1 MHRLR
6 GKYQKKLMPQKFYSM
21 LLGGSL
27 TMVMVSVMLMSDS
40 IIAGAILGSNAIA
53 GITLVTPMYSLAAFF
68 ASIFS
73 LGVPIIYAIEM
84 GKFRKHKADQ
94 AFGFGLLMC
103 IVVGV
108 LLFFLS
114 TFFGDLY
121 LRSSNPSEAVLK
133 EARDYL
139 FWIRF
144 TILLIPLQ
152 MLINSMVY
160 SDGDEMLSTGAT
172 AVQGIGNICASVI
185 LGYLMGIR
193 GIGLA
198 SFLFNV
204 ISLAILL
211 AHFSKKNNSLKLNLY
226 FSMELVKSA
235 VNYSIIDSSSYLFIA
250 ILISTLNTFVS
261 TRFGAQF
268 LPIVSIVTLCRELQ
282 MVFDGIGEALKSIMS
297 VYVGEGCGEGVK
309 AIYKIA
315 KKTAIVEGFVVM
327 IALIVCGQWVPMV
340 LNIENPVVSQYA
352 VTGIRILSLGS
363 IFVSLL
369 YLLSSYYLLI
379 KKIMLGLLVSLF
391 RDVLLSVLLSLGLG
405 SAFGPIGMFVG
416 LAIAPAAAYVLLLLL
431 LTGQYGRKDTPL
443 LISTLSFH
451 EKNYLFDLETEPEQ
465 IIGLQKKVEALLIE
479 NDVDQKTVNCIKL
492 LIEDLYML
500 IREKNGGKAI
510 LSECSVTLFS
520 EGIQI
525 VSRDEGALFDIS
537 EDDVK
542 ADSVVS
548 LVFSGYMENMVEN
561 RQYLTTTSF
570 NRSAFLIKPYT

>member
-204 ISLAILL
+204 ISLAIML

-226 FSMELVKSA
+226 FSMELAKSV

-391 RDVLLSVLLSLGLG
+391 RDVFLSVLLSLGLG

-416 LAIAPAAAYVLLLLL
+416 LAIAPAVAYVLLLLY
-431 LTGQYGRKDTPL
+431 LTERYGRKDTPL

-479 NDVDQKTVNCIKL
+479 NDVDQKTVNRIKL

-520 EGIQI
+520 EGIRI

>member
-1 MHRLR
+1 MHRQW

-94 AFGFGLLMC
+94 TFGFGLLMC

-226 FSMELVKSA
+226 FSMELAKSV

-327 IALIVCGQWVPMV
+327 IALIVCGQWVPIV

-391 RDVLLSVLLSLGLG
+391 RDVLLSVLLPLGLG

-416 LAIAPAAAYVLLLLL
+416 LAIAPAVAYVLLLLY
-431 LTGQYGRKDTPL
+431 LTERYGRKDTPL

-465 IIGLQKKVEALLIE
+465 IIELQKKVEVLLIG
-479 NDVDQKTVNCIKL
+479 NDVDQKTVNRIKL
-492 LIEDLYML
+492 LVEDLYML

-510 LSECSVTLFS
+510 LCECSVTLLS
-520 EGIQI
+520 EGIRI
-525 VSRDEGALFDIS
+525 VSRDDGALFDIS

-542 ADSVVS
+542 ADSVVA
-548 LVFSGYMENMVEN
+548 LVFSGYMENMVKN

-570 NRSAFLIKPYT
+570 NRSSFLIKPYT